1 MDNSTKNKIKA
12 YSLVASALAVGAI
25 NADAQVTKVTHSS
38 TLDLISNPMGQMDS
52 LDINGDQ
59 IYDFKFVTAPWNKT
73 TGYTL
78 ETGGSFYIQ
87 ALHKAQVI
95 LSTVRAAYAN
105 AYAPDELVDFTVG
118 TINPDGFGMILSAA
132 PSAATSVLP
141 NNAEGFVGVRLL
153 NSDLSYTYGWI
164 SLTVNKNP
172 GKSLTI
178 GNYAYNTT
186 KGESLYAGST
196 IAGIDNNTVD
206 AVAAQIFVNDK
217 KEVVLNLP
225 STSAEILN
233 MQGDVL
239 LSSQSAVIDANSLTT
254 GIYFVRVHS
263 NSGVT
268 TQKVFIR

>member
-105 AYAPDELVDFTVG
+105 AYTPNDLIDF
-118 TINPDGFGMILSAA
+118 PDGFGMILSAA

-141 NNAEGFVGVRLL
+141 NNAEGFVGVRIL

-178 GNYAYNTT
+178 GNYAYNTI

-206 AVAAQIFVNDK
+206 AVAAQIFVNDN
-217 KEVVLNLP
+217 KEVILNLP
-225 STSAEILN
+225 STNAEILN